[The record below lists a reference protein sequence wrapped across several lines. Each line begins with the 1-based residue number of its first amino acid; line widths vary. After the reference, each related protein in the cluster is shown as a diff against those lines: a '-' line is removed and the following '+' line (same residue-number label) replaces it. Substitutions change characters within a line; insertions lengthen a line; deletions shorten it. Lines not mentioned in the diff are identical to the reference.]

1 MKAAKTF
8 DLTSTTTSIL
18 GIDVRVVSS
27 TFSGNGKYMT
37 LNAGGMEILVGQHFT
52 NESITVR
59 VNNASAKAWRG
70 AGRTFFGG
78 WKEVMAAYK
87 SKKAQ
92 AALTY
97 AMTMIYSVSAN

>member
-1 MKAAKTF
+1 MKATKTF
-8 DLTSTTTSIL
+8 DMTSTTTNIL
-18 GIDVRVVSS
+18 GVDVKVISS

-37 LNAGGMEILVGQHFT
+37 LNAGGTEILVGQHLT

-59 VNNASAKAWRG
+59 VNNASAKAWG
-70 AGRTFFGG
+70 GPGRTFFGG
-78 WKEVMAAYK
+78 WTEVMNTYK
-87 SKKAQ
+87 SKKVK